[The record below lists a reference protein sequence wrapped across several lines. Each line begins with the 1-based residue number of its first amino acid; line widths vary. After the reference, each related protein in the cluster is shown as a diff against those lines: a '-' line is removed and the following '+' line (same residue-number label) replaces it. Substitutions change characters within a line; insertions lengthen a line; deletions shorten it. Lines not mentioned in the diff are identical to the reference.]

1 MVSGMD
7 TSAMDL
13 FKDILALCKD
23 HRCSF
28 LLSGLQSDLK
38 ANLIFAGIKPTPG
51 ATRFR
56 FSADLE
62 TALAQAEDGLLS
74 SRFRWEEK
82 DMEESQRRRRE
93 RIESTVEDGFLYALK
108 KIDEQHGLNTL
119 SVLRDFR
126 DDTVPVELDANDIL
140 EREEG
145 QGLYF
150 VETGTLCIQPTSNLS
165 TLRMSSP
172 MSVVGGAA
180 AFDPS
185 LSLGAMHAR
194 PAPHLALQTPYA
206 LESRYRDGEQCFR
219 LARLGQ
225 GSIIGTVEATSGLRG
240 PCEYAAASSSSCRL
254 HHLPPEAIR
263 RAERDNPTLAM
274 NLYKTL
280 SHVATKREE
289 QTIRQ
294 LGQLNRIL
302 RSPTPR
308 LRGGKKDLGRIQNA
322 L

>member
-23 HRCSF
+23 HRCSL

-38 ANLIFAGIKPTPG
+38 ANLIFAGIKPTP
-51 ATRFR
+51 ASTRFR
-56 FSADLE
+56 FAADLE

-74 SRFRWEEK
+74 SRFRWEER
-82 DMEESQRRRRE
+82 DLEESQRRRRE
-93 RIESTVEDGFLYALK
+93 RSESAVEDGFLYALK

-119 SVLRDFR
+119 AVLRDFR
-126 DDTVPVELDANDIL
+126 DDAVAIELDANDVL

-150 VETGTLCIQPTSNLS
+150 VETGTLFIQPTSNLS
-165 TLRMSSP
+165 TRTLGSP
-172 MSVVGGAA
+172 TGAGA

-194 PAPHLALQTPYA
+194 PTPQVARQYPYT
-206 LESRYRDGEQCFR
+206 LDPRYRDGEQSFR

-225 GSIIGTVEATSGLRG
+225 GSIIGTVEATSGLRR
-240 PCEYAAASSSSCRL
+240 PCEYVAASSSSSCRL
-254 HHLPPEAIR
+254 HHLPLEAIR
-263 RAERDNPTLAM
+263 RAERDNPALAM
-274 NLYKTL
+274 NLYKTI

-289 QTIRQ
+289 QTIQQ